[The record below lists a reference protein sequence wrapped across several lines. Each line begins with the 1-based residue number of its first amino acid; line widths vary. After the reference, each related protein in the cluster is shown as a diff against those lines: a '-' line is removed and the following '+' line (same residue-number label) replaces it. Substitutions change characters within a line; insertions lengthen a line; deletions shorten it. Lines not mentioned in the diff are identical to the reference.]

1 MKFFSEIGK
10 YFTLLSR
17 AFSRPEKFHI
27 YLKLIMKEIDDI
39 GIKSLAI
46 ISLISFFM
54 GAVVVIQT
62 AFNVDS
68 PLIPKYLIGFTARQS
83 VILEFSSSMMCL
95 ILAGK
100 VGSRIASEIGTMRI
114 TEQIDALE
122 IMGVNSAAYLIL
134 PKILASIIILPFLT
148 ILSMFIAMSGG
159 YIAGVMGN
167 LVPAADF
174 VYGLQINFKIF
185 DIIYALIKV
194 ECFAFVIT
202 SVSCF
207 YGYYAYGGAL
217 EVGRASTKAVV
228 ISSIAILILNYLL
241 TQLLL
246 T

>member
-10 YFTLLSR
+10 YFNLMAR
-17 AFSRPEKFHI
+17 ALAGPEKFHI
-27 YLKLIMKEIDDI
+27 YFKLVLKEIDEI
-39 GIKSLAI
+39 GIQSLGI
-46 ISLISFFM
+46 ISLISIFM

-95 ILAGK
+95 LLAGK

-122 IMGVNSAAYLIL
+122 IMGVNSASYLIM
-134 PKILASIIILPFLT
+134 PKIIAAMFFLPFLT
-148 ILSMFIAMSGG
+148 ILSMFIAMTGG
-159 YIAGVMGN
+159 YIAGVIGG
-167 LVPAADF
+167 LVPAADYI
-174 VYGLQINFKIF
+174 YGLQINFKFF
-185 DIIYALIKV
+185 DIIYSLIKV
-194 ECFAFVIT
+194 ECFAFTIT

-207 YGYYAYGGAL
+207 YGYYSYGGAL

-228 ISSIAILILNYLL
+228 NSSIVILILNYLL